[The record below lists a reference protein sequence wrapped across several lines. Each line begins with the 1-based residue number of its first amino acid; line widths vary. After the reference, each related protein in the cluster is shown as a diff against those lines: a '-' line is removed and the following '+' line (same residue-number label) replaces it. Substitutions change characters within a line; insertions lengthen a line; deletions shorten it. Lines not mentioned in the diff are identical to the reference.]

1 MSGKNGI
8 LLVLVLVPLFLFLS
22 PGEGETAA
30 GTTDFAGKVVNFL
43 LLFGGLGFFL
53 YKPVRAFLE
62 KSTAETRRSLEEAES
77 SRKDAED
84 RYEESMRRTEKLTGE
99 IARMKAEAEARGN
112 REKARIA
119 KQAEEE
125 ATRLLRLVRQE
136 IDAHAQTGIR
146 EVRTFVAETATS
158 LARERIRKTL
168 VPEDHALLVD
178 RSIERLSKLNEK
190 SIAG

>member
-8 LLVLVLVPLFLFLS
+8 LMVLVLVPLFLFLS
-22 PGEGETAA
+22 PGEGEKAA
-30 GTTDFAGKVVNFL
+30 GMADFVSKVVNFL
-43 LLFGGLGFFL
+43 LLFGGLGFVL
-53 YKPVRAFLE
+53 NKPVRAFLE
-62 KSTAETRRSLEEAES
+62 KKRSEIRQALKDEEAL
-77 SRKDAED
+77 RRDAES
-84 RYEESMRRTEKLTGE
+84 RYEESMRRTEGLAGE
-99 IARMKAEAEARGN
+99 IARMKAEAEARGD

-125 ATRLLRLVRQE
+125 AARILRLVRQE
-136 IDAHAQTGIR
+136 IDAYAQTGIR

-158 LARERIRKTL
+158 LARERIRKKL
-168 VPEDHALLVD
+168 AAENHSLLVD